1 MSWSNVVR
9 VERDG
14 ELALIIV
21 HNPPVNTIT
30 AEVRTGLRHAL
41 EQIQGSN
48 ELQGVVLLC
57 EGNTFFS
64 GADIGEFSGPPKE
77 HEYRE
82 LFNGYEA
89 LKIPV
94 VAAMHGTVMGGGLE
108 IALACHYRV
117 AAAGTRFGMPEVTL
131 GIIPGA
137 GGTQRMPRLIGAEQA
152 LELIVSARPV
162 DAVKA
167 QALGFIDQ
175 IIEGHLRSGAI
186 EYLRSLIAAGKGPR
200 RTGEMSVPAASATAE
215 IFERAREQA
224 RKLYPNRVAAGVAV
238 DVVQA
243 AARMPLAQGLEY
255 ETQRVN
261 ECKGTLESKGAVHVF
276 FAERETRRIPGLPDT
291 IKARPIRSAAV
302 IGAGTM
308 GGGIAI
314 CFANAGIPVILLDA
328 NPQGLSKGL
337 ANVERTYQ
345 SMVDRGRLSGED
357 KVRRMQL
364 ISTSLTYEALK
375 DADVI
380 IEAVFESMELKR
392 KVFAELDRVAKPG
405 AVLATNTST
414 LDIEQI
420 AAATER
426 PGDVIGMHFFS
437 PANVMPLL
445 EVVRT
450 TKTSDETIRTVMDL
464 AKPLRKTPV
473 LARVCYGFIGNR
485 MMEGYAREAE
495 RMVLE
500 GATPRQVDSALE
512 EWGMAMGI
520 LAVFDMAGIDVGVNV
535 HKANASQFPPDPTY
549 YQADFALHDAGRLGQ
564 KNGKGYYRYEPGN
577 RSRIDD
583 PEAIQIIQQRARE
596 LQVPQRQHSKEEIIE
611 RCLYPL
617 LNEGFR
623 ILGEGVALRA
633 SDIDVVW
640 AAGYGFPR
648 YRGGPMFYAE
658 AIGLDGLLAG
668 MRKYQDMF
676 GPMHWQPAPLLLE
689 LVERGLSIAQ
699 FTQLSVRDALAW
711 LQAQQLTERER
722 FIAW

>member
-1 MSWSNVVR
+1 MSLSNVVR
-9 VERDG
+9 VQRDG
-14 ELALIIV
+14 ELALVVV

-30 AEVRTGLRHAL
+30 AEVRAGLRQAL
-41 EQIQGSN
+41 QEIQSSKDVR
-48 ELQGVVLLC
+48 GVLLLC
-57 EGNTFFS
+57 EGSTFFS

-77 HEYRE
+77 EEYRD

-89 LKIPV
+89 LNMPV

-117 AAAGTRFGMPEVTL
+117 AAPGTRFGMPEVTL

-137 GGTQRMPRLIGAEQA
+137 GGTQRMPRLVGAEQA
-152 LELIVSARPV
+152 LELILSGRPV
-162 DAVKA
+162 DVSKA
-167 QALGFIDQ
+167 RELGFLDEVID
-175 IIEGHLRSGAI
+175 GDLRSGAI
-186 EYLRSLIAAGKGPR
+186 AFTRSLIVRGARPR
-200 RTGEMSVPAASATAE
+200 RTGDMTVAAETATPE
-215 IFERAREQA
+215 IFERQRQQA
-224 RKLYPNRVAAGVAV
+224 RRLYPNRNAGQVAV
-238 DVVQA
+238 DAVLA
-243 AARMPLAQGLEY
+243 ATQMPFQQGLEY
-255 ETQRVN
+255 ETKRVN
-261 ECKGTLESKGAVHVF
+261 ECKQSVESKGAVHAF
-276 FAERETRRIPGLPDT
+276 FAERETRRIPGLPEN
-291 IKARPIRSAAV
+291 IKARPVKSVAV

-314 CFANAGIPVILLDA
+314 CFANAGITVTLLDA
-328 NPQGLSKGL
+328 TEQALSKGL
-337 ANVERTYQ
+337 SNVDRTYQ
-345 SMVDRGRLSGED
+345 SMVDRGRLTAAD
-357 KVRRMQL
+357 KEQRMAL
-364 ISTSLTYEALK
+364 IGSSLSYLDLC

-392 KVFAELDRVAKPG
+392 KIFAALDGVAKPG

-420 AAATER
+420 ATATQR
-426 PGDVIGMHFFS
+426 PQDVIGMHFFS

-450 TKTSDETIRTVMDL
+450 SSTSAETIRTVMDL

-500 GATPRQVDSALE
+500 GSSPRQVDSVLE

-535 HKANASQFPPDPTY
+535 HKANAAQFPPDPTY

-564 KNGKGYYRYEPGN
+564 KNGKGYYRYEAGN
-577 RSRIDD
+577 RARIDD
-583 PEAIQIIQQRARE
+583 PEASKILQDRA
-596 LQVPQRQHSKEEIIE
+596 LQLKIAPRAHTKEEILE

-617 LNEGFR
+617 LNEGLR

-640 AAGYGFPR
+640 TAGYGFPR
-648 YRGGPMFYAE
+648 YRGGPVFYAE
-658 AIGLDGLLAG
+658 TIGLDTLLAG
-668 MRKYQDMF
+668 MRKYQDEF
-676 GPMHWQPAPLLLE
+676 GPMHWQPAPLLVE
-689 LVERGLSIAQ
+689 LVHRGLSIA
-699 FTQLSVRDALAW
+699 DWEA
-711 LQAQQLTERER
+711 ERGAR
-722 FIAW
+722 R

>member
-1 MSWSNVVR
+1 MSSSNVVR

-14 ELALIIV
+14 ELALVIV
-21 HNPPVNTIT
+21 HNPPVNTIN
-30 AEVRTGLRHAL
+30 AEVRAGLQQVLQTLQQA
-41 EQIQGSN
+41 
-48 ELQGVVLLC
+48 QGVRGVLLLC
-57 EGNTFFS
+57 EGSTFFS

-77 HEYRE
+77 EEYRH

-89 LKIPV
+89 LNVPV

-137 GGTQRMPRLIGAEQA
+137 GGTQRMPRLIGADQA
-152 LELIVSARPV
+152 LELIVTARPI
-162 DAVKA
+162 DAAKGRE
-167 QALGFIDQ
+167 LGFVDE
-175 IIEGHLRSGAI
+175 IIEGDLRAGAAN
-186 EYLRSLIAAGKGPR
+186 YLRSLIAAGKGPR
-200 RTGEMSVPAASATAE
+200 RTGELTVAAATATPE
-215 IFERAREQA
+215 VFERQRQQA
-224 RKLYPNRVAAGVAV
+224 CKLYPNRTAAQVAV
-238 DVVQA
+238 EVVQA
-243 AARMPLAQGLEY
+243 ATQLPFQQGLEY
-255 ETQRVN
+255 ETKRVN
-261 ECKGTLESKGAVHVF
+261 ECKQSVESKGSVHVF
-276 FAERETRRIPGLPDT
+276 FAERETRRIPGLAESV
-291 IKARPIRSAAV
+291 KARPIKSAGV

-314 CFANAGIPVILLDA
+314 CFANAGMKVTLIDA
-328 NPQGLSKGL
+328 NEQGLTKGL
-337 ANVERTYQ
+337 ANVDKTYQ
-345 SMVDRGRLSGED
+345 SMVSRGRLSEAD
-357 KVRRMQL
+357 KAKRMAL
-364 ISTSLTYEALK
+364 ISTSLTYDALS

-380 IEAVFESMELKR
+380 IEAVFESMDLKR
-392 KVFAELDRVAKPG
+392 KIFAELDRVAKPG

-420 AAATER
+420 ADATKR
-426 PGDVIGMHFFS
+426 PQDVIGMHFFS

-473 LARVCYGFIGNR
+473 LAKVCYGFIGNR

-495 RMVLE
+495 AMVLE
-500 GATPRQVDSALE
+500 GATPRQIDSALE

-535 HKANASQFPPDPTY
+535 HKANASQFPPDPAY

-577 RSRIDD
+577 RARFDD
-583 PEAIQIIQQRARE
+583 PEAIKILQERAQQ
-596 LQVPQRQHSKEEIIE
+596 LKVPQRQHTKEEILE

-617 LNEGFR
+617 LSEGLR

-640 AAGYGFPR
+640 AAGYGFAR

-658 AIGLDGLLAG
+658 TIGLKTLLAG
-668 MRKYQDMF
+668 MRKYQDIF
-676 GPMHWQPAPLLLE
+676 GPMHWQPAPLLVE
-689 LVERGLSIAQ
+689 LVERGLSIGQ
-699 FTQLSVRDALAW
+699 W
-711 LQAQQLTERER
+711 EAQQHANQTGAAR
-722 FIAW
+722 